1 MVKSLTTVGNS
12 QAIILPKHLIEK
24 YHLEKVTLEETSE
37 GILIRPHKSADNPF
51 QKKVEAARAS
61 KAQIY
66 ERMRAAANDP
76 EIIDFYQQES
86 QSADIDLNISDE

>member
-24 YHLEKVTLEETSE
+24 YHLERVTLEETSE
-37 GILIRPHKSADNPF
+37 GILIRPHTSSENLF
-51 QKKVEAARAS
+51 QKKIAAARAS

-66 ERMRAAANDP
+66 ESMRAAAKDP
-76 EIIDFYQQES
+76 EIINFYQQES
-86 QSADIDLNISDE
+86 QWADIDLNISD